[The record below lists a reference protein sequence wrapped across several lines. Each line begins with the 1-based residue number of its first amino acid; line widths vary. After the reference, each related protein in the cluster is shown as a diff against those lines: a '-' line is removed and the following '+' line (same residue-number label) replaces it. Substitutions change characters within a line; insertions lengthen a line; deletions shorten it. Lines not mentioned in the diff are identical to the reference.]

1 MLGFAG
7 VPGAPVATAPPAPA
21 PAAAAPAPFKST
33 MLGGVS
39 PLALPPGGV
48 PSSTPAGA
56 STAPVSAASAPVSS
70 GKGSLKSTMLGGVGP
85 GAVLPGTGGKPAV
98 PTASAGP
105 PTPGGKGSLK
115 STMLGGVG
123 AASVPPAD
131 PSAASQASRP
141 PARLLGSDT
150 VLGVAVP
157 GIAPTRPGEAPPTAP
172 GAGFPRT
179 AIMENAPRPVAPLDP
194 PPPIVPAPSPLED
207 MPAPSRP
214 RLIKKRGVP
223 IVAVAV
229 AAGAALLV
237 GGGVIAWFWRGAPP
251 IAAQPTV
258 TPDGRD
264 VLHLKC
270 DPASCASGTTAELSG
285 MTATFQN
292 GEADLPLAEA
302 LHVGDNPLVVHVDR
316 PGSGRDEA
324 VKMVVPVA
332 YRVRADVSTMGSQ
345 HPSVTIHVDA
355 LPGSEVRVGGK
366 PVTLDANGKGTYTL
380 DETSATE
387 GPADES
393 RVVAIDVPYTVSA
406 PPSTVPAR
414 PVEAGTVSA
423 RVAIAPLRVDAPCAT
438 SVVLAD
444 HVIVSGRAAKGA
456 SVTIDDAPAAVAAD
470 GSFEGTAAL
479 PERGER
485 TVQVRSGTS
494 AMVART
500 VHLSVKRAASLVEE
514 AKAFEQQKTLGYDAA
529 VGALTAAATGTSAA
543 NGEAMVVDGEV
554 IEPRASGHR
563 MLILVDDKRGCARGP
578 CLARVVVG
586 QDSTVLRGQR
596 LRAYGHLARAF
607 TTAVGQTV
615 PEVEAEFILTS
626 KR

>member
-1 MLGFAG
+1 
-7 VPGAPVATAPPAPA
+7 
-21 PAAAAPAPFKST
+21 
-33 MLGGVS
+33 
-39 PLALPPGGV
+39 
-48 PSSTPAGA
+48 
-56 STAPVSAASAPVSS
+56 
-70 GKGSLKSTMLGGVGP
+70 MLGGVGP
-85 GAVLPGTGGKPAV
+85 GAVLPAPPA
-98 PTASAGP
+98 PPASAGP
-105 PTPGGKGSLK
+105 PTPGGQGSLK

-123 AASVPPAD
+123 AAGVPPAD

-141 PARLLGSDT
+141 PARLLGSNT
-150 VLGVAVP
+150 VLGVAIP
-157 GIAPTRPGEAPPTAP
+157 GIAPTRPGEAPPAAP
-172 GAGFPRT
+172 NAGLPRT

-194 PPPIVPAPSPLED
+194 PPIIPAPAPLEE

-214 RLIKKRGVP
+214 RLVKKRGVP

-258 TPDGRD
+258 TPDGKD

-270 DPASCASGTTAELSG
+270 EPTSCTDGTTAELSG
-285 MTATFQN
+285 ITATFKS

-324 VKMVVPVA
+324 VKLVVPVA

-380 DETSATE
+380 DEASATE

-393 RVVAIDVPYTVSA
+393 RVVAVDVPYTVSA
-406 PPSTVPAR
+406 PPGAVPAR
-414 PVEAGTVSA
+414 PVEAGSVSA

-444 HVIVSGRAAKGA
+444 HVVVSGRAAKGA
-456 SVTIDDAPAAVAAD
+456 SVTIDGAPAAVAAD

-529 VGALTAAATGTSAA
+529 VSALTGAATGSSAA
-543 NGEAMVVDGEV
+543 DGEAMVVDGEV

-607 TTAVGQTV
+607 TTPVGQTV